1 MTRTGDVLTRAHW
14 AADRTEPVLDTTI
27 GDVLRAAAGRAP
39 DDLALVAGAPDPA
52 ARRQWSYAQLLD
64 AAEQAARALLGR
76 FRPGE
81 RVAVCAPNLPEWVV
95 LEYAAALAG
104 RDADLPALPAGFRDY
119 AAWQR
124 GALDGPSLAASAEW
138 WRRELEGA
146 PQVFELPPDRP
157 RPPVQGFGGFKTT
170 LTLAPALAA
179 EARDEAE
186 GQVGAA
192 RAAQGAARSERDA
205 LSRALAHGGGPAV
218 RDVRLTP
225 PRVSLGSLAIHET
238 IPAVLGVLAA
248 AGVPV
253 RELATHSATLEDVFV
268 SLTGRHLRDG

>member
-64 AAEQAARALLGR
+64 AAEQAALALLGR

-104 RDADLPALPAGFRDY
+104 
-119 AAWQR
+119 
-124 GALDGPSLAASAEW
+124 
-138 WRRELEGA
+138 
-146 PQVFELPPDRP
+146 
-157 RPPVQGFGGFKTT
+157 
-170 LTLAPALAA
+170 LTLVTVNPANRA
-179 EARDEAE
+179 EELQHVLRHSSA
-186 GQVGAA
+186 AA
-192 RAAQGAARSERDA
+192 RLIQPAMVNDGARTNAQMVT
-205 LSRALAHGGGPAV
+205 SRIAYSTNVASGP
-218 RDVRLTP
+218 DTP
-225 PRVSLGSLAIHET
+225 SMRCADSRPCSKS
-238 IPAVLGVLAA
+238 
-248 AGVPV
+248 
-253 RELATHSATLEDVFV
+253 
-268 SLTGRHLRDG
+268 